1 MIRICGC
8 CVFSRR
14 FLPLA
19 LIGMMLAGTS
29 AAQSADDIL
38 LYKGADREQK
48 LIEGAKKEGQV
59 VIYAAMIVNQAM
71 RPIAEKFGKKYPFLK
86 LTYWRADSEDIVQKA
101 SAEVRANN
109 LVADVIEGTGAG
121 EQAVQAGIVQPDH
134 TPAVDSF
141 PIAYRAPNNLWPP
154 TRLSYFSI
162 AYNTRLVPA
171 GKVPKSYEDLLDPM
185 WKGKMAWHIGSATGT
200 PLFLTNLRLAWGED

>member
-1 MIRICGC
+1 MTANRERSGIWRM
-8 CVFSRR
+8 V
-14 FLPLA
+14 LLLA
-19 LIGMMLAGTS
+19 IMATPPTGA
-29 AAQSADDIL
+29 AYAQSAEDIL
-38 LYKGADREQK
+38 LYRGADREQK

-121 EQAVQAGIVQPDH
+121 EQAVQAGIVQPYF
-134 TPAVDSF
+134 TPVLASY
-141 PIAYRAPNNLWPP
+141 PEMYRDPN
-154 TRLSYFSI
+154 
-162 AYNTRLVPA
+162 A
-171 GKVPKSYEDLLDPM
+171 M
-185 WKGKMAWHIGSATGT
+185 WT
-200 PLFLTNLRLAWGED
+200 